1 MAQDNRGIRAC
12 AGGRLQGMPHESRT
26 NSAPLPFWPHRHW
39 CERDGPNGATVDAC
53 RQPAENDVG
62 DDFFVV
68 LGNKRNRDQ
77 SIAPQSTHE
86 SSLVRFGKRELK
98 QGLYG
103 RKI

>member
-12 AGGRLQGMPHESRT
+12 AGGALQGMPYESRA
-26 NSAPLPFWPHRHW
+26 NSAPLPFRPDGHGR
-39 CERDGPNGATVDAC
+39 ERDGTNRATVDPR
-53 RQPAENDVG
+53 RQPAENDVA
-62 DDFFVV
+62 DDFSFI

-86 SSLVRFGKRELK
+86 SSLVRSTKREPK
-98 QGLYG
+98 QGLYA